1 MYEAFF
7 GLAERPFDLTSNP
20 RYLFLTGTH
29 REALSNL
36 LYGITGQKGVVL
48 MLGEA
53 GTGKTTLIRAA
64 IDQQRSRA
72 TLVHLSNPTLSREEF
87 LEFLAQGFA
96 LSPAAATSKVRLLT
110 ELSTAL
116 RGRLDAGGNCALVID
131 EAQSLPHELLEEV
144 RLLSNL
150 ETADRKL
157 LTVILAGQPEL
168 AARLNDAS
176 LRQLKQR
183 VALRCELRP
192 LELREAAAYIAKRV
206 RVAGG
211 DSSTLFTREAVV
223 QAWRHSR
230 GIPRT
235 INVVC
240 DNALV
245 SGFALGRRPIDVDL
259 VLDVCRDFDLEPADA
274 PAPPPAEVAPP
285 EFASG
290 PARPGSVTRPAPT
303 ESTDRTTPVVP
314 ARPALVPRV
323 VTPPRDEAPV
333 QAERPVHER
342 QAGLATTRP
351 ASILGLAVP
360 SPATPEPD
368 EAEDAAVGESPR
380 RRRFLFF

>member
-64 IDQQRSRA
+64 IEQQRRSAARI
-72 TLVHLSNPTLSREEF
+72 VHLSNPTLSRDEF
-87 LEFLAQGFA
+87 LEFLSDGFL
-96 LSPAAATSKVRLLT
+96 LSSQAARSKVRVLS
-110 ELSTAL
+110 ELSATLEGHL
-116 RGRLDAGGNCALVID
+116 RAGANCALIID
-131 EAQSLPHELLEEV
+131 EAQSLPHDLLEEV

-150 ETADRKL
+150 ETAERKL
-157 LTVILAGQPEL
+157 LTVVLAGQPEL
-168 AARLNDAS
+168 SARLNDPT

-192 LELREAAAYIAKRV
+192 LELRETAAYIAKRV

-211 DSSTLFTREAVV
+211 DSSAMFTREAVRLI
-223 QAWRHSR
+223 WRHSH
-230 GIPRT
+230 GIPRM
-235 INVVC
+235 ISVVC

-245 SGFALGRRPIDVDL
+245 SGFALDRRLIDADI
-259 VLDVCRDFDLEPADA
+259 VLDVCRDFDLAPASADATTAAPPVSDSPADSDWAGPKRKPEGAAPSPA
-274 PAPPPAEVAPP
+274 PAAAQRPSVITHPSA
-285 EFASG
+285 
-290 PARPGSVTRPAPT
+290 AR
-303 ESTDRTTPVVP
+303 
-314 ARPALVPRV
+314 
-323 VTPPRDEAPV
+323 
-333 QAERPVHER
+333 
-342 QAGLATTRP
+342 AGH
-351 ASILGLAVP
+351 SILGLASPPP
-360 SPATPEPD
+360 SAAGEDGEP
-368 EAEDAAVGESPR
+368 AAVNESPR